1 MRPACDNS
9 TAAGG
14 PGKSLNIVGITGDRV
29 GNVVSAAL
37 GSPDEFVDRLTDTSA
52 NALMLFGRA
61 LAKIPGRIEHWLAK
75 RCGQSWGEP
84 DRQAGSPTHAPASSP
99 NHEAAVS
106 MRPGCVHL
114 MFLS

>member
-9 TAAGG
+9 TAGGG
-14 PGKSLNIVGITGDRV
+14 PGKSLNIVGLTGDRV

-37 GSPDEFVDRLTDTSA
+37 GSPDEFVDRLTHTSA
-52 NALMLFGRA
+52 NELMLFGRA
-61 LAKIPGRIEHWLAK
+61 LAKIPCRIGHWLAK

-84 DRQAGSPTHAPASSP
+84 DRQAGSHTRARQQS